1 MRVEVDSEICERHG
15 QCRIAAPAV
24 FDFDAAGNLQYEADP
39 AEDLWPDVEDAV
51 DMCPVQAILIRDDGP
66 ALSGGQA

>member
-1 MRVEVDSEICERHG
+1 MRVEVDSEICARHG

-51 DMCPVQAILIRDDGP
+51 DMCPVQAISIRADGP

>member
-24 FDFDAAGNLQYEADP
+24 FDFDAAGNLQYQAGP
-39 AEDLWPDVEDAV
+39 AEDLRPDVEDAV
-51 DMCPVQAILIRDDGP
+51 DMCPVQAIVIHDDGP
-66 ALSGGQA
+66 APSPGPA